1 MASIKK
7 NPVDAVIVGF
17 GWTGSIMAIE
27 LANAGLN
34 VVALERGD
42 ARDTVP
48 SFAYPQ
54 IVDEIKYSARQALL
68 QNLAK
73 TTVTNRHTK
82 NDTAVPYRQI
92 GSFKPGEGV
101 GGAGAHWS
109 GVQSRVMPDELRM
122 KSHITE
128 RYGAKFIPE
137 DMNLQDWGVTY
148 DELEPSFD
156 RFERVCGTSGKAG
169 NIEGKPVEGGNPFEG
184 RRSNDFPLPPLAD
197 HPTGKLF
204 ARAARS
210 LGYKPFALPAGNASG
225 PYENEYGCQLGPCN
239 FCGFCSD
246 YGCLNY
252 SKASP
257 QTAIIP
263 ALLRKPNFELRVNA
277 HVIKVNTDASG
288 KRATGV
294 TYVDAEGN
302 EVEQPAEMVIL
313 AAFQLHNVHL
323 MLLSKIGQPFNA
335 DTNEGVVG
343 RNFCYQL
350 LNSVNMFFDQDTY
363 INPFMGAGGGGQA
376 IEEFNA
382 DNFDHASLGFI
393 GGGIIWGRQTG
404 NGPVRG
410 IPLPKG
416 APKWGTEWKK
426 AVKDNFVHTGR
437 IESQC
442 SNMAY
447 RGCFADLD
455 PNYRDAYGSPLLRL
469 TLDWQDN
476 DLRASEYVAGK
487 MMEIGRAMNPKSM
500 SGRILKPGT
509 HWDTRAYQSTHISGG
524 TAMGAD
530 PKTSVVNKYLQSWDV
545 PNLFVLGANVF
556 AHGIGYNP
564 TGLVGG
570 LAYWAASNIRSQYL
584 KNPGAMVQV

>member
-7 NPVDAVIVGF
+7 KPVDAVIVGF